1 VTSCDWAGALG
12 ALNVCSVAMDELTPE
27 EVRVLGCLIEKE
39 ATTPE
44 QYPLTLNTLVLA
56 CNQATNREPVVN
68 LGPEAVT
75 EALNDLRAKHLT
87 RVLLPAHGRVTKYR
101 QVLDESWALTSQ
113 ELAVLAVMMLRGP
126 QTLNELKTRTERY
139 GADLADLGGVEG
151 ILERLAGRPEPLV
164 VHIPRRPGQRE
175 DRYAHLLAGLP
186 DLDAL
191 EASQAS
197 PQPARSSRLDQLEEE
212 VRQLRKDLDEM
223 RAQLQDLLGP

>member
-1 VTSCDWAGALG
+1 
-12 ALNVCSVAMDELTPE
+12 MEELTPE

-44 QYPLTLNTLVLA
+44 QYPLTLNSLVLA

-68 LGPEAVT
+68 YGPLAVT

-126 QTLNELKTRTERY
+126 QTLNELRTRTERY
-139 GADLADLGGVEG
+139 SADLADLGGVEG

-175 DRYAHLLAGLP
+175 DRYAHLLAGPP

-191 EASQAS
+191 DAPQSAS
-197 PQPARSSRLDQLEEE
+197 QPARNSRLDQLEEE
-212 VRQLRKDLDEM
+212 VRLLRKDLDDM

>member
-1 VTSCDWAGALG
+1 MLG
-12 ALNVCSVAMDELTPE
+12 AMEELTPE

-44 QYPLTLNTLVLA
+44 QYPLTLNSLAMA

-68 LGPEAVT
+68 YDHGVVT
-75 EALNDLRAKHLT
+75 DALNELRAKHLT

-139 GADLADLGGVEG
+139 GADLDDLGGVEG
-151 ILERLAGRPEPLV
+151 ILRRLAGRPEPLV
-164 VHIPRRPGQRE
+164 VHIERRPGQRE
-175 DRYAHLLAGLP
+175 DRYAHLLGGPP

-191 EASQAS
+191 NAPPVSAG
-197 PQPARSSRLDQLEEE
+197 PARSSRLDQLEEE
-212 VRQLRKDLDEM
+212 VRQLRADLDNM
-223 RAQLQDLLGP
+223 RVQLQDLLGP

>member
-1 VTSCDWAGALG
+1 
-12 ALNVCSVAMDELTPE
+12 MEELTPE

-44 QYPLTLNTLVLA
+44 QYPLTLNSLALA

-68 LGPEAVT
+68 YDHGVVT

-101 QVLDESWALTSQ
+101 QVLGETWALTAQ

-151 ILERLAGRPEPLV
+151 VLQRLAGRPEPLV
-164 VHIPRRPGQRE
+164 LHIERQPGQRE
-175 DRYAHLLAGLP
+175 DRYAQLLGGPP
-186 DLDAL
+186 DLDRLNAP
-191 EASQAS
+191 QAS
-197 PQPARSSRLDQLEEE
+197 SQPGRSSRLDDLEEE
-212 VRQLRKDLDEM
+212 VRRLRADLDDM
-223 RAQLQDLLGP
+223 RVQLQDLLGP

>member
-1 VTSCDWAGALG
+1 
-12 ALNVCSVAMDELTPE
+12 MEELTPE

-44 QYPLTLNTLVLA
+44 QYPLTLNSLALA
-56 CNQATNREPVVN
+56 CNQATNRDPVVN
-68 LGPEAVT
+68 YDHDVVT

-101 QVLDESWALTSQ
+101 QVLGETWALTAQ

-139 GADLADLGGVEG
+139 DADLADLGGVEG
-151 ILERLAGRPEPLV
+151 VLARLAGRPEPLV
-164 VHIPRRPGQRE
+164 VHIERQPGQRE
-175 DRYAHLLAGLP
+175 DRYAQLLGGPP
-186 DLDAL
+186 DLERLNAP
-191 EASQAS
+191 STT
-197 PQPARSSRLDQLEEE
+197 PQPGRSSRLDQLEEE
-212 VRQLRKDLDEM
+212 LRQLRSEVDDM

>member
-1 VTSCDWAGALG
+1 
-12 ALNVCSVAMDELTPE
+12 MEELTAE

-44 QYPLTLNTLVLA
+44 QYPLTLNSLAMA

-68 LGPEAVT
+68 YDHDVIT
-75 EALNDLRAKHLT
+75 DALNELRAKHLT

-139 GADLADLGGVEG
+139 SADLDDLGGVEG
-151 ILERLAGRPEPLV
+151 ILQRLAGRPEPLV
-164 VHIPRRPGQRE
+164 VHIERRPGQRE
-175 DRYAHLLAGLP
+175 DRYAHLLGGPP

-191 EASQAS
+191 SA
-197 PQPARSSRLDQLEEE
+197 PPAIAGPGRSSRLDQLEEE
-212 VRQLRKDLDEM
+212 VRQLRSDLDDM
-223 RAQLQDLLGP
+223 RVQLQDLLGP